1 MRNALFL
8 HMLILKT
15 FTEFQ
20 IGCAKKDN
28 ALTQNKRTRT
38 KTHNTRHRNV
48 LTDREKAQTN
58 ARNAPQPK
66 QATREEEQQL
76 TEDKK
81 PTKNR
86 IEERPR
92 ATAAAATTPPTT
104 ERQRWQE
111 GESVCCELV
120 YDRRWTIITGRA
132 RHIQRL
138 TAIGKA
144 EITERQPLLT
154 PHPPRPS
161 HEDHQDRPIRIWL
174 TGTPITSNGRSTAEI

>member
-58 ARNAPQPK
+58 AINAPQPK
-66 QATREEEQQL
+66 QVTREEEQQL

-81 PTKNR
+81 PTNNR
-86 IEERPR
+86 IEGRPR

-111 GESVCCELV
+111 GESVCCVSSFTTVDGRSSQGGLV
-120 YDRRWTIITGRA
+120 
-132 RHIQRL
+132 
-138 TAIGKA
+138 
-144 EITERQPLLT
+144 
-154 PHPPRPS
+154 
-161 HEDHQDRPIRIWL
+161 
-174 TGTPITSNGRSTAEI
+174 TSNGSQKSVRRRLPNASHC

>member
-1 MRNALFL
+1 MRNALYL

-15 FTEFQ
+15 FPEFQ

-28 ALTQNKRTRT
+28 AITQNKRTRT

-48 LTDREKAQTN
+48 LTDREKAQTI
-58 ARNAPQPK
+58 ASNAPQPK
-66 QATREEEQQL
+66 QVTREEEQQL

-81 PTKNR
+81 PTKYR
-86 IEERPR
+86 IEELTESNSCSSNKHQQQP
-92 ATAAAATTPPTT
+92 

-111 GESVCCELV
+111 GESVCCGLG
-120 YDRRWTIITGRA
+120 YDRRWKIIAGRA

-138 TAIGKA
+138 ASISEA

-161 HEDHQDRPIRIWL
+161 NEDQDRPMRIWL
-174 TGTPITSNGRSTAEI
+174 TRTPITSNGRSTAEI